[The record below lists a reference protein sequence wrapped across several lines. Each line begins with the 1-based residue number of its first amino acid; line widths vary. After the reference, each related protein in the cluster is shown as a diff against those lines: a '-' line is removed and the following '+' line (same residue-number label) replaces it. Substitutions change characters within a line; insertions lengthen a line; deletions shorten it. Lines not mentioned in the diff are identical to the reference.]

1 MTWLVRKIV
10 DLFGFLSNLYYSRKY
25 AAIANR
31 IGREP
36 SREAAH
42 RRGFIIIQVDGLAY
56 EHLLEAMER
65 GYTPHMYR
73 LWQRGILRLARWRC
87 GLPSTTPAVQ
97 AGIMFGDNFDIPA
110 FRWYEKDTR
119 TSMLTRVPFLMKIIQ
134 DRISQGRP
142 GILRNGSS
150 YANMVDGDARLAL
163 FTLSTLGSQRFFENV
178 RGFSF
183 LFLFLLNPWRVLRVI
198 TRSMWDYLLDLGR
211 RVVGLF
217 VPGRYQPFDVISPFL
232 MIITNVVL
240 REIQTFSAMVDI
252 YRGVP
257 AIYTNYYSYD
267 ERAHHFGVNSR
278 EALSAL
284 RGIDRQIRQID
295 RIRTQYRR
303 REYDLYILS
312 DHGMTSS
319 VRFQEKHSQTLGQ
332 FIVQQLGEG
341 LFMDERWGDERQW
354 ATKAQFLT
362 QELVGIEAR
371 LSRRGAALLRLVRRY
386 IEDRIPL
393 AAEEMPWDLTR
404 RSDVVVRNSGSLSH
418 VYFNVSPQP
427 MNLSEIALIYPALL
441 RALIEHEGIGWVVGR
456 ESDETVIM
464 GKGGT
469 RTLNG
474 EQDVQ
479 GQDPLAFLPEP
490 EYAAAQLRRLAS
502 FPHSGDLILLGAWN
516 PEEGIVV
523 SFEDQVASHGGL
535 GGPQD
540 YPFVMYQSE
549 IEMDVEN
556 ITNAVDLYSHFV
568 RVYDLVPS
576 DYAHPIRADS

>member
-10 DLFGFLSNLYYSRKY
+10 DFFSFLSGLYYSRKY
-25 AAIANR
+25 AVIADR

-36 SREAAH
+36 SREDTH

-56 EHLLEAMER
+56 EYLLEAMER
-65 GYTPHMYR
+65 GYAPHMHR
-73 LWQRGILRLARWRC
+73 LWQRGILHLARWRC

-97 AGIMFGDNFDIPA
+97 AGIMFGNNFDVPA

-119 TSMLTRVPFLMKIIQ
+119 TSVLTKVPFLIKTIQ

-142 GILRNGSS
+142 GILRDGSS
-150 YANMVDGDARLAL
+150 YVNMVDGDARLAL
-163 FTLSTLGSQRFFENV
+163 FTLSALGSQRFFENV
-178 RGFSF
+178 RGLGF
-183 LFLFLLNPWRVLRVI
+183 LLLFLLNPWRVLRVV
-198 TRSMWDYLLDLGR
+198 THSVWDYLMDLSR
-211 RVVGLF
+211 RVVRLF
-217 VPGRYQPFDVISPFL
+217 VPGRYQPFDVISSFL
-232 MIITNVVL
+232 MILTNIVL
-240 REIQTFSAMVDI
+240 REIQTFSVMVDI

-267 ERAHHFGVNSR
+267 EMAHHCGVTSH

-284 RGIDRQIRQID
+284 RGIDRQIRQIN
-295 RIRTQYRR
+295 RIRTQYHR

-312 DHGMTSS
+312 DHGMTPS
-319 VRFQEKHSQTLGQ
+319 VPFQKKYGQTLGQ
-332 FIVQQLGEG
+332 FIAQQLGEG
-341 LFMDERWGDERQW
+341 LFMDEQWGDERQW
-354 ATKAQFLT
+354 ATKAQFLIH
-362 QELVGIEAR
+362 ELAGIETR

-386 IEDRIPL
+386 IEDHVPL
-393 AAEEMPWDLTR
+393 TIEEMPWDLTR

-456 ESDETVIM
+456 ESGETVVM
-464 GKGGT
+464 GKEGT

-474 EQDVQ
+474 EGDIQ
-479 GQDPLAFLPEP
+479 GHDPLASLPEP
-490 EYAAAQLRRLAS
+490 EYAAAQLHRLAS
-502 FPHSGDLILLGAWN
+502 FPHSGDLILLGTWN

-523 SFEDQVASHGGL
+523 SFEDQVASHGGM

-540 YPFVMYQSE
+540 YPFIMYPAE
-549 IEMDVEN
+549 VEMDVES
-556 ITNAVDLYSHFV
+556 ITNATDLYSHFV
-568 RVYDLVPS
+568 RVYNLVSS
-576 DYAHPIRADS
+576 DHAHPVRPDS